1 MGKFEDYRRG
11 KKVPEKHLAWP
22 LFGSG
27 IDKLGRKNRPVER
40 KVPDYGDDELLIR
53 HDAVGLCFTD
63 VKEITFG
70 EKHPRLTGRDLSNDP
85 IVPGHEASIT
95 VVGVGKNLRNKYTV
109 GTRFVIQPDVW
120 YKGKSVPYSFGM
132 DGAYRQYG
140 VMGKEIL
147 DGDAGCYLI
156 PVSSHMSY
164 AAAALTEPWACVE
177 AAYRVEYRHELKD
190 KGNVW
195 LFGNKRTRLGYSFKK
210 IWDFEHRPSMVYV
223 SDIPVDLAGQVEKLC
238 REFGAEL
245 VKKESSEIIKS
256 DLRFDDIFVLDG
268 NKEEIDAASPLLA
281 NEGILAIFAVEP
293 LSGPIKMDF
302 GRVHYDKIVYV
313 GTTGLDLDSAYRRT
327 CIRSKHKPK
336 GKMLILG
343 AGGPMG
349 RMHLQR
355 AIESSNNPEQI
366 VATDIDDNRI
376 EGLELSFDYLAKK
389 NRIKLHNINTLKDAE
404 GYRSI
409 LSGVLDNGGFDDIE
423 VMITNIESVIETSRH
438 LANGGV
444 MSLFAGL
451 KRGSIG
457 EVDAWVI
464 FGPKQARIIGHSGSG
479 LSDQKAIVERF
490 EQGELEPR
498 RSMAAVCGMNQ
509 VAEGIK
515 AMIDAVFPGKIVV
528 YPAVPDFPL
537 TGLSELKKILPE
549 VYEKLEG
556 GRVWTREAEETFLE
570 IMLPE

>member
-95 VVGVGKNLRNKYTV
+95 VVGVGKKLRNKYTV

-156 PVSSHMSY
+156 PVSHMSY

-210 IWDFEHRPSMVYV
+210 IWDSEHRPSMVYV

-268 NKEEIDAASPLLA
+268 NKEEINAASPLLA

-302 GRVHYDKIVYV
+302 GRVHYDKI
-313 GTTGLDLDSAYRRT
+313 
-327 CIRSKHKPK
+327 
-336 GKMLILG
+336 
-343 AGGPMG
+343 
-349 RMHLQR
+349 
-355 AIESSNNPEQI
+355 
-366 VATDIDDNRI
+366 
-376 EGLELSFDYLAKK
+376 
-389 NRIKLHNINTLKDAE
+389 
-404 GYRSI
+404 
-409 LSGVLDNGGFDDIE
+409 
-423 VMITNIESVIETSRH
+423 
-438 LANGGV
+438 
-444 MSLFAGL
+444 
-451 KRGSIG
+451 
-457 EVDAWVI
+457 
-464 FGPKQARIIGHSGSG
+464 
-479 LSDQKAIVERF
+479 
-490 EQGELEPR
+490 
-498 RSMAAVCGMNQ
+498 
-509 VAEGIK
+509 
-515 AMIDAVFPGKIVV
+515 GKIVV

-537 TGLSELKKILPE
+537 TGLSELKKILPK